1 MFTIWCN
8 EWTRKGNRSFW
19 GKDMEVSRWLP
30 SPGVALQSSNPAIQ
44 NPRPLLTGLG
54 KGRVLRMPRIQ
65 GSLRERLP
73 APPGARACVHGP
85 GERALRAGAR
95 LARRAPDPWVPRPG
109 LRSGHL
115 VEAASGGSVRS
126 HADRGRWV
134 RASGGGC
141 ARARRGPRLG
151 LAPGG
156 GSGRAGGAGGGGR
169 GARAPGAM
177 GGVLGQWPGPGR
189 PRRLHRG
196 RGEAGRDRADAV
208 GQTTS
213 VGAEVRDRVAATCTV
228 LGRVRSEPTES
239 TEGPEQTSPK
249 KLIGAWPTGPGLGI
263 LGTRACLAFSPWS
276 PQVRPGGVLLLVLYV
291 FQVPSALQGPFSL
304 TLLKFA
310 GLIVCCLG
318 KKRFL
323 LPLSQ
328 RKYC

>member
-1 MFTIWCN
+1 MA
-8 EWTRKGNRSFW
+8 E
-19 GKDMEVSRWLP
+19 L
-30 SPGVALQSSNPAIQ
+30 
-44 NPRPLLTGLG
+44 
-54 KGRVLRMPRIQ
+54 
-65 GSLRERLP
+65 
-73 APPGARACVHGP
+73 
-85 GERALRAGAR
+85 
-95 LARRAPDPWVPRPG
+95 
-109 LRSGHL
+109 
-115 VEAASGGSVRS
+115 
-126 HADRGRWV
+126 
-134 RASGGGC
+134 
-141 ARARRGPRLG
+141 
-151 LAPGG
+151 
-156 GSGRAGGAGGGGR
+156 GGAGGGGR

-291 FQVPSALQGPFSL
+291 FQVPSAVQGPFFL
-304 TLLKFA
+304 MLLKFA